1 MHLFQYLSAT
11 SPKWRVT
18 IAKNQNTYA
27 KRQREMDKKFKAQEK
42 RARREDRK
50 NAPPEP
56 VAPAPLSDG
65 EDDSDANPPEDV

>member
-1 MHLFQYLSAT
+1 
-11 SPKWRVT
+11 VT
-18 IAKNQNTYA
+18 IAKNQNTFA

-56 VAPAPLSDG
+56 VAPVPLSDG
-65 EDDSDANPPEDV
+65 DEDSDEMPPADAD